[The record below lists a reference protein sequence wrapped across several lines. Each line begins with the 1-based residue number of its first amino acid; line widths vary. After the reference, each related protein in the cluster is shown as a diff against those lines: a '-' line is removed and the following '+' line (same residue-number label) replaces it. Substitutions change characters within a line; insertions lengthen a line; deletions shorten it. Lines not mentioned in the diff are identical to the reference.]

1 MLATGL
7 TRPADNEYAQHYASY
22 VSLVRDGD
30 VIEQLERQG
39 RDAAALLGKVS
50 EDRSRFRYA
59 EGKWSLREVAGHLAD
74 SERVFTY
81 RALTFARADVTPLPP
96 FDENA
101 WGASSNAD
109 DRPMRAHVEE
119 MQAVRAA
126 TLALFRGFSDGE
138 WGRWGTAS
146 GHKITVRALAY
157 IVLGHEQHHL
167 NVLRERYGL

>member
-1 MLATGL
+1 MLATEL
-7 TRPADNEYAQHYASY
+7 TRPADNEYAQHYAGY

-30 VIEQLERQG
+30 FLEQLQRQG
-39 RDAAALLGKVS
+39 RDVAALLGKVS

-59 EGKWSLREVAGHLAD
+59 EGKWSIREVAGHLSD

-81 RALTFARADVTPLPP
+81 RALTFARADATPLPP
-96 FDENA
+96 YDENA
-101 WGASSNAD
+101 WGAASNAD

-126 TLALFRGFSDGE
+126 TLALFRGFSDVE
-138 WGRWGTAS
+138 WTRWGTAS

-157 IVLGHEQHHL
+157 IVLGHETHHL
-167 NVLRERYGL
+167 KVLRERYGL

>member
-1 MLATGL
+1 MPATGL
-7 TRPADNEYAQHYASY
+7 TRPADNEYAQHYAGY
-22 VSLVRDGD
+22 VQLVRDAD
-30 VIEQLERQG
+30 VIEQLQRQG
-39 RDAAALLGKVS
+39 RDGAALLGKVG

-59 EGKWSLREVAGHLAD
+59 EGKWTIREVAGHLCD

-101 WGASSNAD
+101 WAAASNAD
-109 DRPMRAHVEE
+109 DRSMTTHVEE
-119 MQAVRAA
+119 MRAVRAA

-138 WGRWGTAS
+138 WARWGTAS